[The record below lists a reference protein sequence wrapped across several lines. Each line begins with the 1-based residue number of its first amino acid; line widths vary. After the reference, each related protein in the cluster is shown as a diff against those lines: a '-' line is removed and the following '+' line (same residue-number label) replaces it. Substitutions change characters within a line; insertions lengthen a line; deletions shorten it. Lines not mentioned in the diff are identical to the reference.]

1 MPKILYIEYDDVIRE
16 NVLELLREEGFSAIG
31 ARNGNE
37 GIIKIEETAYD
48 LILCDISLPD
58 MNGISILEGYK
69 IRFGSF
75 PPPFIFI
82 SALNDK
88 KIIRRGMEVGAD
100 DYLQKPFLLEEL
112 LSAINVQLGKRKAI
126 LSKSEDE
133 LLELK
138 GAIENL
144 SRIADDKDHQKAYN
158 YEDSVFFSTADKSQ
172 FIFINEIV
180 YIKASGDYSRI
191 FMKNKKSWLIK
202 NSIKAWC
209 SILPPNHFIQI
220 RRSVIVNVNSVVS
233 VQKWFNYTHQV
244 LLKDIDE
251 PFIMSQ
257 RYSRKLKN
265 IFNKKKESSMESY
278 NSIRKKNGSQV

>member
-100 DYLQKPFLLEEL
+100 DYLQ
-112 LSAINVQLGKRKAI
+112 
-126 LSKSEDE
+126 
-133 LLELK
+133 
-138 GAIENL
+138 
-144 SRIADDKDHQKAYN
+144 
-158 YEDSVFFSTADKSQ
+158 
-172 FIFINEIV
+172 
-180 YIKASGDYSRI
+180 
-191 FMKNKKSWLIK
+191 
-202 NSIKAWC
+202 
-209 SILPPNHFIQI
+209 
-220 RRSVIVNVNSVVS
+220 
-233 VQKWFNYTHQV
+233 
-244 LLKDIDE
+244 
-251 PFIMSQ
+251 
-257 RYSRKLKN
+257 
-265 IFNKKKESSMESY
+265 
-278 NSIRKKNGSQV
+278 

>member
-1 MPKILYIEYDDVIRE
+1 
-16 NVLELLREEGFSAIG
+16 
-31 ARNGNE
+31 
-37 GIIKIEETAYD
+37 
-48 LILCDISLPD
+48 
-58 MNGISILEGYK
+58 
-69 IRFGSF
+69 
-75 PPPFIFI
+75 
-82 SALNDK
+82 
-88 KIIRRGMEVGAD
+88 
-100 DYLQKPFLLEEL
+100 LEEL